1 MSVSVFALA
10 TALAAIPR
18 QSKAQSESVA
28 QVSPAPAAVAS
39 CPVETMDRLFP
50 GPLPMNPYLPPK
62 RASACLIAEH
72 DVIIVLGCPNDRKGK
87 PTTCQKRRVD
97 LAVKLS
103 KSGLGR
109 RFIVTGASVHS
120 PGVEA
125 ESLRK
130 LLRQRG
136 VAASAITLE
145 PKARHTDENI
155 YYSTRIMEAAGW
167 VTALVVSDNSGQ
179 LFYNALCDSNCCVKK
194 GRLTVAGFPTD
205 GAAGKKLAWVGNY
218 VRYPAAANVSKAECA
233 AIQKPTK
240 FMCVKLA
247 ERASCA
253 GRLALPR

>member
-1 MSVSVFALA
+1 MDKLFA
-10 TALAAIPR
+10 
-18 QSKAQSESVA
+18 
-28 QVSPAPAAVAS
+28 
-39 CPVETMDRLFP
+39 
-50 GPLPMNPYLPPK
+50 GPFAFNPYVPPK

-72 DVIIVLGCPNDRKGK
+72 DVIIVLGCPNNKNGQPAK
-87 PTTCQKRRVD
+87 CQTRRAD

-120 PGVEA
+120 PGTEA

-130 LLRQRG
+130 LLIARG

-155 YYSTRIMEAAGW
+155 YYSTRLMEAAGW
-167 VTALVVSDNSGQ
+167 VTALVVSDNPGQ

-194 GRLTVAGFPTD
+194 GRLTVAGFPTN
-205 GAAGKKLAWVGNY
+205 GATGKKLAWVGHY
-218 VRYPAAANVSKAECA
+218 VRYPATANVSDAECA
-233 AIQKPTK
+233 AIQKPSR

-247 ERASCA
+247 ERAACA
-253 GRLALPR
+253 ERLTLPQ